1 MRNLYEKIFDRSINF
16 FSQKKSKI
24 YIYLIS
30 FIESIFFPI
39 PTDIF
44 LIPYVLAK
52 RKEYLK
58 ISIYVT
64 VFSVLGGLFAYYIGF
79 FIWNKISPLLTEI
92 YPIFIFKL
100 NQFNEKFYEVGIILI
115 ILGGFSPFPYKIT
128 CLGSGI
134 IGINIFQFIIFS
146 LLSRFLRFFLVSYFV
161 FKYGNATKNIIGKY
175 INLISIILI
184 IFFILYIFKLI

>member
-16 FSQKKSKI
+16 FSQKNSRI
-24 YIYLIS
+24 YVYLIS

-52 RKEYLK
+52 KNEYLK

-64 VFSVLGGLFAYYIGF
+64 VFSVLGGVLAYYIGF

-92 YPIFIFKL
+92 YPLFIFKL
-100 NQFNEKFYEVGIILI
+100 DQFNEQFYEVGIILI
-115 ILGGFSPFPYKIT
+115 IIGGFSPFPYKIT

-134 IGINIFQFIIFS
+134 VGINIFQFIIFS

-161 FKYGNATKNIIGKY
+161 FKYGSVTQKIIGKH
-175 INLISIILI
+175 INFISIILLI
-184 IFFILYIFKLI
+184 IFILYIFKLI